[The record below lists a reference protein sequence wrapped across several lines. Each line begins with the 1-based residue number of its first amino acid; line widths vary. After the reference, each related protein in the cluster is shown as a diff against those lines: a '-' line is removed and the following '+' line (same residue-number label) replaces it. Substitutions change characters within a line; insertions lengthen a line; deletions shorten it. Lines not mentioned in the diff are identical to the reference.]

1 MTWPFAGRSKARA
14 SNLWMGMAV
23 DPGFAYA
30 NGKRKKP
37 DGKAIRFVRGNRRLP
52 IS

>member
-1 MTWPFAGRSKARA
+1 MTWPFAGRSKAQA

-37 DGKAIRFVRGNRRLP
+37 DGRRSAPMRGKKRLT